1 MFKLTFPAYCSLSSA
16 TLFSQNMFGCRNR
29 FVLLIFS
36 LLCTIIVLTQQAVA
50 LTIPT
55 SQRASGSSPSFSTAS
70 FSSSESLVM
79 ILPQVNASEGKML
92 SVLEQ
97 ETSFNNNNDNMAVLV
112 DVLTPGQQ
120 VINAVPDKERGDFIM
135 YELAIALKESK
146 EVEEL
151 SKGRWLKNLE
161 DVEEFYGKKLT
172 KLENVPIYE
181 NFPQD
186 LLQWIE
192 QKFNLTHQN
201 VYNQLRSRSQLLCT
215 SDGVCYNSKNIGCYC
230 CPF

>member
-1 MFKLTFPAYCSLSSA
+1 
-16 TLFSQNMFGCRNR
+16 MFGCRNR

-120 VINAVPDKERGDFIM
+120 VINAVPDKERCLDDTSANSM
-135 YELAIALKESK
+135 L
-146 EVEEL
+146 
-151 SKGRWLKNLE
+151 NL
-161 DVEEFYGKKLT
+161 L
-172 KLENVPIYE
+172 
-181 NFPQD
+181 
-186 LLQWIE
+186 
-192 QKFNLTHQN
+192 
-201 VYNQLRSRSQLLCT
+201 
-215 SDGVCYNSKNIGCYC
+215 
-230 CPF
+230 

>member
-1 MFKLTFPAYCSLSSA
+1 MFKLKTSAQRSPALS
-16 TLFSQNMFGCRNR
+16 TLNFQNMFCYRNR

-36 LLCTIIVLTQQAVA
+36 LLCTIIVLTQPAVA
-50 LTIPT
+50 LTIPAQPALV
-55 SQRASGSSPSFSTAS
+55 SFSSPAS
-70 FSSSESLVM
+70 SSSESLVM
-79 ILPQVNASEGKML
+79 ILPQVNGSKGKMAS

-97 ETSFNNNNDNMAVLV
+97 EFSFNKAVV

-135 YELAIALKESK
+135 YELAIALSETDD
-146 EVEEL
+146 VDVVNEE
-151 SKGRWLKNLE
+151 RWLNNLE
-161 DVEEFYGKKLT
+161 DVVEFYGNKLT
-172 KLENVPIYE
+172 VLKNVPIYE
-181 NFPQD
+181 NFSQD

>member
-1 MFKLTFPAYCSLSSA
+1 
-16 TLFSQNMFGCRNR
+16 MFGCRNR

-186 LLQWIE
+186 LLKWIE